1 MCQDEDLQVKCVVK
15 KRIFEC
21 HTASYLDLT
30 DGRGG
35 REEVLFGDYCRIDG
49 ERYIVY
55 ILSMSVVA
63 TLLSSAAA
71 AAAPPAAAAAAAAT
85 ARPFHV
91 RGAGL
96 GGPFVRR
103 RLR

>member
-1 MCQDEDLQVKCVVK
+1 LK

-21 HTASYLDLT
+21 HAASYLDLT

-35 REEVLFGDYCRIDG
+35 REEVLFGDDCCRIDG

-63 TLLSSAAA
+63 TLLS
-71 AAAPPAAAAAAAAT
+71 AAAPAAPPLAAAAAAAAT

>member
-35 REEVLFGDYCRIDG
+35 REEVRCCSVM
-49 ERYIVY
+49 IV
-55 ILSMSVVA
+55 VE
-63 TLLSSAAA
+63 
-71 AAAPPAAAAAAAAT
+71 
-85 ARPFHV
+85 
-91 RGAGL
+91 
-96 GGPFVRR
+96 
-103 RLR
+103 